1 MGNLFLSYPR
11 ENRTNQTGMR
21 LNFGPVSCFC
31 FGFCFWVF
39 IFGRS
44 SFLSFWSDRVGYY
57 SFLSVHVT
65 VRLFVEILGWYLVC
79 MYIFPSPIK
88 NFRQNHGT
96 CTCTLSNKR
105 LIRNET
111 IRYWKK
117 NVRWNKCYMILII
130 GSSSLFIQLN
140 IDNWSVFTN
149 SHFALTAVMK
159 MH

>member
-1 MGNLFLSYPR
+1 
-11 ENRTNQTGMR
+11 MR
-21 LNFGPVSCFC
+21 LNFGSGL
-31 FGFCFWVF
+31 FGFDLFLFLFLFWWGF
-39 IFGRS
+39 FDDFCCS
-44 SFLSFWSDRVGYY
+44 LSDRVGYY

-79 MYIFPSPIK
+79 MYIFPSPVK

-117 NVRWNKCYMILII
+117 IVRWNKCYMILII